1 MERIVEQ
8 VHLAYFDQ
16 AVQIVQVEYIASHWL
31 CIPINKRYIFHLN
44 LQVGFHRLLQKD
56 LNF

>member
-16 AVQIVQVEYIASHWL
+16 VAQIAQVEYTAFRLL
-31 CIPINKRYIFHLN
+31 CILINKRCIFHLN
-44 LQVGFHRLLQKD
+44 LQVGFHRLL
-56 LNF
+56 